1 MKAYTIY
8 SRKCNANSADG
19 YSDYDDGVVYY
30 ADSKDEAIDLYLD
43 YLTDSLSYDVRE
55 TTSNSFG
62 NPVDYETEDGSQ
74 YQINAE
80 EDEE

>member
-1 MKAYTIY
+1 MKAYEIY
-8 SRKCNANSADG
+8 SRQCNANSADG
-19 YSDYDDGVVYY
+19 YESWDDGVTYY

-62 NPVDYETEDGSQ
+62 NPVDYELEDGSQ
-74 YQINAE
+74 YQINVE
-80 EDEE
+80 EIEA